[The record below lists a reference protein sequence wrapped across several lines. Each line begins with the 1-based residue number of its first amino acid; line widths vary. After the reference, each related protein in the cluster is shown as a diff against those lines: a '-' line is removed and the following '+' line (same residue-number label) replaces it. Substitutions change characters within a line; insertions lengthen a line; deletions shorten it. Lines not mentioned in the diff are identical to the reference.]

1 MLTDDNSR
9 FMKNIRSFLL
19 SLTFISATIISCSNE
34 GSQPHDTGAQALLL
48 NSTFLVH
55 GFEVYNHDQR
65 TNEELT
71 LACDSMYITFVDNKM
86 YTTKVFNDLNDPEQ
100 TEYLSTV
107 MDVHY
112 ANGAFLGI
120 WPNPST
126 YREVVGFGSNTGI
139 IGFELSGPDCNS
151 GEFISEFIS
160 MSKMERHP
168 KAAREISGLP
178 G

>member
-126 YREVVGFGSNTGI
+126 YREVVGFGSSTET

>member
-1 MLTDDNSR
+1 MLIDENPR
-9 FMKNIRSFLL
+9 FMKNIRTYLIL
-19 SLTFISATIISCSNE
+19 LTFISTSFISCSNE
-34 GSQPHDTGAQALLL
+34 RVQPYNTGEQALLL
-48 NSTFLVH
+48 NTTFLVD
-55 GFEVYNHDQR
+55 GFEVYNHNQK

-71 LACDSMYITFVDNKM
+71 LTCDSMYITFADDKM
-86 YTTKVFNDLNDPEQ
+86 YTTKVFNDPNDPEQ
-100 TEYLSTV
+100 TDYLYTV

-112 ANGAFLGI
+112 GNGAFLGI

-126 YREVVGFGSNTGI
+126 YREVIGFGSNTGI

-151 GEFISEFIS
+151 GEFVSEFIS
-160 MSKMERHP
+160 MSKMDHHP